1 MKKLFFQTHKITGAI
16 MSLMCLVWFLTGI
29 ILIFT
34 GYPHASREKRF
45 LHLETFTT
53 TEIQNLQAPDST
65 FKGSVKLEKYLGQ
78 PVYRVSSGRKAQK
91 VYNAQSLQPIKAF
104 TIGQADQL
112 ASSYTQ
118 STSSKILITNKL
130 DQWVPWS
137 YYKTLLPFYKCY
149 MNDDAHTVVYVS
161 QKTGSIIQKT
171 TRKERWIAYFS
182 AIPHWVYFVSLRNQ
196 MGLWKTIMIILSV
209 LGLLASI
216 SGIIVG
222 IYRKKKKSI
231 TPYKKFNYKWHHIFG
246 YFFGVFVFTFIL
258 SGLISITNIP
268 DWMVGVSKKEKIT
281 WDQKLDL
288 TKNNSIT
295 PSAIYKALK
304 NKEGIRRIE
313 WKTIFNTPYYLVYYN
328 DYQVPEAY
336 CLKNGYIQLAKAYEL
351 SDVKNQTY
359 EKFGK
364 YNPEVSIQN
373 GYDNYYS
380 SNAMLYIPPIA
391 YKIVVNDDAKTWLY
405 INPETGEEILRYNK
419 NKRVRRWLYRALHT
433 FNFKLLKEMDW
444 LRKTLLIIVSIA
456 GIIIS
461 YTGLILSKKFFKQ
474 FLNIKS

>member
-1 MKKLFFQTHKITGAI
+1 MRKIFFQVHKITGAI
-16 MSLMCLVWFLTGI
+16 MSLMCLIWFLTGI
-29 ILIFT
+29 VLIFT

-45 LHLETFTT
+45 LHLETFSPQ
-53 TEIQNLQAPDST
+53 EIQNLQAPDSS
-65 FKGSVKLEKYLGQ
+65 FKGSVELEKYLGQ
-78 PVYRVSSGRKAQK
+78 PVYRVSSGRKTQK
-91 VYNAQSLQPIKAF
+91 VYNAQTLEPLKAF
-104 TIGQADQL
+104 TIDQADQL

-118 STSSKILITNKL
+118 STSHKISISNQL

-149 MNDDAHTVVYVS
+149 MNDDAHSVVYVS

-216 SGIIVG
+216 SGIAVG
-222 IYRKKKKSI
+222 IYRKKKNRI
-231 TPYKKFNYKWHHIFG
+231 TPFKKFNYKWHHIFG

-268 DWMVGVSKKEKIT
+268 DWMVGISRKEKIT

-288 TKNNSIT
+288 TKSKSIA
-295 PSAIYKALK
+295 PSAIYKAIK
-304 NKEGIRRIE
+304 NKEGIRKIE

-336 CLKNGYIQLAKAYEL
+336 FLKNGSVQPANEYEL
-351 SDVKNQTY
+351 SAIKKQAQ

-364 YNPEVSIQN
+364 YNPEVSIRK

-380 SNAMLYIPPIA
+380 SNAMLYIPQIA
-391 YKIVVNDDAKTWLY
+391 YKVVLNDDAKTWLY
-405 INPETGEEILRYNK
+405 INPQTGEEILRYNK

-433 FNFKLLKEMDW
+433 FNFQFLKEMDW

-456 GIIIS
+456 GIIIC

-474 FLNIKS
+474 ILNIKS

>member
-1 MKKLFFQTHKITGAI
+1 
-16 MSLMCLVWFLTGI
+16 MSLMCLIWFLTGI
-29 ILIFT
+29 VLIFT

-45 LHLETFTT
+45 LHLETFSPQ
-53 TEIQNLQAPDST
+53 EIQNIQAPDSS
-65 FKGSVKLEKYLGQ
+65 FKGSVELEKYLGQ
-78 PVYRVSSGRKAQK
+78 SVYRVSSGRKTQK
-91 VYNAQSLQPIKAF
+91 VYNAQTLEPIKTF
-104 TIGQADQL
+104 TIEQADQL
-112 ASSYTQ
+112 SMSYTQ
-118 STSSKILITNKL
+118 STSHKILISNQL

-137 YYKTLLPFYKCY
+137 YYKSLLPFYKCY
-149 MNDDAHTVVYVS
+149 MNDDAHSVVYVS

-216 SGIIVG
+216 SGIAVG

-288 TKNNSIT
+288 TKSKSIA
-295 PSAIYKALK
+295 PSAIYKAIK
-304 NKEGIRRIE
+304 NKEGIRKIE

-336 CLKNGYIQLAKAYEL
+336 FLKNGSVQPANEYEL
-351 SDVKNQTY
+351 SAIKKQAQ

-364 YNPEVSIQN
+364 YNPEVSIQK

-380 SNAMLYIPPIA
+380 SNAMLYIPQTA
-391 YKIVVNDDAKTWLY
+391 YKVVLNDDAKTWLY
-405 INPETGEEILRYNK
+405 INPQTGEEILRYNK

-433 FNFKLLKEMDW
+433 FNFQFLKEMDW

-456 GIIIS
+456 GIIIC

-474 FLNIKS
+474 ILNIKS

>member
-1 MKKLFFQTHKITGAI
+1 
-16 MSLMCLVWFLTGI
+16 MSLMCLIWFLTGI

-45 LHLETFTT
+45 LHLETFSAQ
-53 TEIQNLQAPDST
+53 EFQNLQAPDST
-65 FKGSVKLEKYLGQ
+65 FKGSVELEKYLGQ
-78 PVYRVSSGRKAQK
+78 PVYRVSSGRKKQK
-91 VYNAQSLQPIKAF
+91 VYNAQTLEPLKTF
-104 TIGQADQL
+104 TIQQANKI
-112 ASSYTQ
+112 ASSYTK
-118 STSSKILITNKL
+118 STSHKILISYQL

-149 MNDDAHTVVYVS
+149 MNDDAHSVVYVS

-216 SGIIVG
+216 SGIAVG
-222 IYRKKKKSI
+222 FFRKKKKSI

-281 WDQKLDL
+281 WDQKLDF
-288 TKNNSIT
+288 TKINNNT

-304 NKEGIRRIE
+304 NKDCIRRIE

-336 CLKNGYIQLAKAYEL
+336 CLKNGYVQPAKAYEL
-351 SDVKNQTY
+351 SDVKNQAQ
-359 EKFGK
+359 EMFEK
-364 YNPEVSIQN
+364 YNPDVSIQN

-380 SNAMLYIPPIA
+380 SNAMRYLPEKVF
-391 YKIVVNDDAKTWLY
+391 KIELNDNAKTWLY
-405 INPETGEEILRYNK
+405 INPKTGEEVLRYNK
-419 NKRVRRWLYRALHT
+419 NSRLRRWLYRALHT
-433 FNFKLLKEMDW
+433 FNIQFLKEMDW
-444 LRKTLLIIVSIA
+444 LRKTLLILVSIA
-456 GIIIS
+456 GIIIC

-474 FLNIKS
+474 ILNIKS

>member
-1 MKKLFFQTHKITGAI
+1 
-16 MSLMCLVWFLTGI
+16 MSLMCLIWFLTGI
-29 ILIFT
+29 VLIFT

-45 LHLETFTT
+45 LHLETFSAQ
-53 TEIQNLQAPDST
+53 EIQDLQAPDSS
-65 FKGSVKLEKYLGQ
+65 FKGSVELEKYLGQ

-91 VYNAQSLQPIKAF
+91 VYNAQTLKPIKAF
-104 TIGQADQL
+104 TIDQADRL

-118 STSSKILITNKL
+118 STSQNILISNQL

-149 MNDDAHTVVYVS
+149 MNDDAHSVVYVS

-171 TRKERWIAYFS
+171 TRQERWIAYFS
-182 AIPHWVYFVSLRNQ
+182 AIPHWIYFASLRNQ

-216 SGIIVG
+216 SGIAVG

-258 SGLISITNIP
+258 SGLISVTNIP
-268 DWMVGVSKKEKIT
+268 DWMVGVSKKEKFT

-288 TKNNSIT
+288 TKNNILT
-295 PSAIYKALK
+295 PIDLYKSFED
-304 NKEGIRRIE
+304 KEDIRKIE
-313 WKTIFNTPYYLVYYN
+313 WRTIFNTPYYFVYYN
-328 DYQVPEAY
+328 NYQIPKAY
-336 CLKNGYIQLAKAYEL
+336 YQKNGYVQPAKGFKL
-351 SDVKNQTY
+351 SEIKKQAL
-359 EKFGK
+359 EKFGQFS
-364 YNPEVSIQN
+364 PEVNVQN
-373 GYDNYYS
+373 GFDNYYS
-380 SNAMLYIPPIA
+380 SNAMLYIPQIA
-391 YKIVVNDDAKTWLY
+391 YKIVLNDDAKTWLY
-405 INPETGEEILRYNK
+405 INPKTGEEILRYNK

-433 FNFKLLKEMDW
+433 FNFQFLKEMDW
-444 LRKTLLIIVSIA
+444 LRKTILIIVSIA
-456 GIIIS
+456 GIIIC

-474 FLNIKS
+474 ILKIKS